1 MFPTEQT
8 GLSDERSSIVV
19 VDRYSLPRSCFAHIL
34 RNEFQNFTV
43 LEIETVSQFDS
54 IIGRHISLVA
64 LNIGSSAM
72 TDELVLQNLAHIRR
86 SLADGPLMLLTKLDE
101 STISDAMISEVTKYG
116 VRGYIT
122 ASSSVEIALAALRL
136 VIAGGIYF
144 PRAVVVDCPDW
155 MPVASED
162 IVASQ
167 PAMSMSEVAPEIP
180 VLAQKTNV
188 LFTERERQV
197 LATLLRGLPNKI
209 IASELKLSQN
219 TVKSHISRIMHKL
232 HAKNRT
238 EAVVLS
244 QHSDLSVVKDFATNG
259 SLI

>member
-1 MFPTEQT
+1 
-8 GLSDERSSIVV
+8 
-19 VDRYSLPRSCFAHIL
+19 
-34 RNEFQNFTV
+34 
-43 LEIETVSQFDS
+43 
-54 IIGRHISLVA
+54 
-64 LNIGSSAM
+64 M
-72 TDELVLQNLAHIRR
+72 TDELVLQSLAYVRR
-86 SLADGPLMLLTKLDE
+86 LLADGPLILLTKLDE
-101 STISDAMISEVTKYG
+101 SMISDAMISEVTRFG

-122 ASSSVEIALAALRL
+122 ASTSVEIALAALRL

-155 MPVASED
+155 GAVASED
-162 IVASQ
+162 IVALQ
-167 PAMSMSEVAPEIP
+167 PSIAMSDPEPEMPAIT
-180 VLAQKTNV
+180 QKTNV

-209 IASELKLSQN
+209 IASELNLSQN

-244 QHSDLSVVKDFATNG
+244 QYSDLSVDKDFATNG